1 MSKELTRIGVSL
13 PGDLL
18 TYFDRSFVDTS
29 PFSRSDVI
37 RNAIMRYILYYEW
50 MAQVK
55 GERVGIFE
63 MVYNPLEK
71 GLSES
76 INCTLSGS
84 GDSVLSSV
92 LVVLNKD
99 DFLRIIIMQGE
110 GEYMVKQVEKLMA
123 LKGIKYS
130 KLTTINLFG

>member
-18 TYFDRSFVDTS
+18 TYFDRSFVNTS
-29 PFSRSDVI
+29 PYSRSDVI
-37 RNAIMRYILYYEW
+37 RNAIMRYIQYYEW

-55 GERVGIFE
+55 GERVGLFE

-71 GLSES
+71 GLSDS
-76 INCTLSGS
+76 INYLLSES
-84 GDSVLSSV
+84 GDSVLLSV

-110 GEYMVKQVEKLMA
+110 GEYLVKQVEKLMA

>member
-18 TYFDRSFVDTS
+18 TYFDRSFVNTS
-29 PFSRSDVI
+29 PYSRSDVI
-37 RNAIMRYILYYEW
+37 RNAIMRYIQYYEW

-55 GERVGIFE
+55 GERVGLFE

-71 GLSES
+71 GLSDS
-76 INCTLSGS
+76 VNYLLSES
-84 GDSVLSSV
+84 GDSVLLSV

-110 GEYMVKQVEKLMA
+110 GEYLVKQVEKLMA

>member
-1 MSKELTRIGVSL
+1 MSKELTRIGVSI

-18 TYFDRSFVDTS
+18 AYFDKSFVNTS
-29 PFSRSDVI
+29 PYSRSDVI
-37 RNAIMRYILYYEW
+37 RNAIMRYIQYYEW

-55 GERVGIFE
+55 GERVGLFE

-71 GLSES
+71 GLSDS
-76 INCTLSGS
+76 INYLLSES
-84 GDSVLSSV
+84 GDSVLISV

-110 GEYMVKQVEKLMA
+110 GEYLVKQVEKLMA

>member
-18 TYFDRSFVDTS
+18 AYFDKSFVNTS
-29 PFSRSDVI
+29 PYSRSDVI
-37 RNAIMRYILYYEW
+37 RNAIMRYIQYYEW

-55 GERVGIFE
+55 GERVGLFE

-71 GLSES
+71 GLSDS
-76 INCTLSGS
+76 INYLLSES
-84 GDSVLSSV
+84 GDSVLISV

-110 GEYMVKQVEKLMA
+110 GEYLVKQVEKLMA

>member
-18 TYFDRSFVDTS
+18 TYFDRSFVNTS
-29 PFSRSDVI
+29 PYSRSDVI
-37 RNAIMRYILYYEW
+37 RNAIMRYIQYYEW

-55 GERVGIFE
+55 GERVGLFE

-71 GLSES
+71 GLSDS
-76 INCTLSGS
+76 INYLLSES
-84 GDSVLSSV
+84 GDSVLLSV

-110 GEYMVKQVEKLMA
+110 GEYLVKQVEKLMA
-123 LKGIKYS
+123 LRGIKYS

>member
-18 TYFDRSFVDTS
+18 TYFDRSFVNTS
-29 PFSRSDVI
+29 PYSRSDVI
-37 RNAIMRYILYYEW
+37 RNAIMRYIQYYEW

-55 GERVGIFE
+55 GERIGLFE

-71 GLSES
+71 GLSDS
-76 INCTLSGS
+76 INYLLSES
-84 GDSVLSSV
+84 GDSVLLSV

-110 GEYMVKQVEKLMA
+110 GEYLVKQVEKLMA

>member
-18 TYFDRSFVDTS
+18 TYFDRSFVNTS
-29 PFSRSDVI
+29 PYSRSDVI
-37 RNAIMRYILYYEW
+37 RNAIMRYIQYYEW

-55 GERVGIFE
+55 GERIGLFE

-71 GLSES
+71 GLSDS
-76 INCTLSGS
+76 INYLLSES
-84 GDSVLSSV
+84 GDSVLLSV

-99 DFLRIIIMQGE
+99 DFLRIIIMQDE
-110 GEYMVKQVEKLMA
+110 GEYLVKQVEKLMA

>member
-1 MSKELTRIGVSL
+1 MNKELTRIGVSL

-18 TYFDRSFVDTS
+18 TYFDRSFVNTS
-29 PFSRSDVI
+29 PYSRSDVI
-37 RNAIMRYILYYEW
+37 RNAIMRYIQYYEW

-55 GERVGIFE
+55 GERIGLFE

-71 GLSES
+71 GLSDS
-76 INCTLSGS
+76 INYLLSES
-84 GDSVLSSV
+84 GDSVLLSV

-99 DFLRIIIMQGE
+99 DFLRIIIMQDE
-110 GEYMVKQVEKLMA
+110 GEYLVKQVEKLMA

>member
-1 MSKELTRIGVSL
+1 MNKELTRIGVSL

-18 TYFDRSFVDTS
+18 TYFDRSFVNTS
-29 PFSRSDVI
+29 PYSRSDVI
-37 RNAIMRYILYYEW
+37 RNAIMRYIQYYEW

-55 GERVGIFE
+55 GERVGLFE

-71 GLSES
+71 GLSDS
-76 INCTLSGS
+76 INYLLSES
-84 GDSVLSSV
+84 GDSVLLSV

-110 GEYMVKQVEKLMA
+110 GEYLVKQVEKLMA

>member
-37 RNAIMRYILYYEW
+37 RNAIMRDILYYEW

>member
-1 MSKELTRIGVSL
+1 MSKELTRIGVSI

-18 TYFDRSFVDTS
+18 TYFDRSFVNTS
-29 PFSRSDVI
+29 PYSRSDVI
-37 RNAIMRYILYYEW
+37 RNAIMRYIQYYEW

-55 GERVGIFE
+55 DERVGLFE

-71 GLSES
+71 GLSDS
-76 INCTLSGS
+76 INYLLSES
-84 GDSVLSSV
+84 GDSVLISV

-110 GEYMVKQVEKLMA
+110 GEYLVKQVEKLMA

>member
-1 MSKELTRIGVSL
+1 MSKELTRIGVSI

-18 TYFDRSFVDTS
+18 TYFDKSFVNTS
-29 PFSRSDVI
+29 PYSRSDVI
-37 RNAIMRYILYYEW
+37 RNAIMRYIQYYEW

-55 GERVGIFE
+55 GERVGLFE

-71 GLSES
+71 GLSDS
-76 INCTLSGS
+76 INYLLSES
-84 GDSVLSSV
+84 GDSVLISV

-110 GEYMVKQVEKLMA
+110 GEYLVKQVEKLMA

>member
-18 TYFDRSFVDTS
+18 AYFDKSFVNTS
-29 PFSRSDVI
+29 PYSRSDVI
-37 RNAIMRYILYYEW
+37 RNAIMRYIQYYEW

-55 GERVGIFE
+55 GERIGLFE

-71 GLSES
+71 GLSDS
-76 INCTLSGS
+76 INYLLSES
-84 GDSVLSSV
+84 GDSVLISV

-110 GEYMVKQVEKLMA
+110 GEYLVKQVEKLMA